1 MAAVTTLIVV
11 GALLLL
17 LETVLPGMV
26 AGIVG
31 CLCLG
36 LGVFLTYAR
45 FGPGVGNFVL
55 VGVVAGLVLLAV
67 LWVRFF
73 PESRMG
79 RMFITRRTV
88 GNLGVEKPELV
99 NQTGTTLTILRPSG
113 TAVINGQRVDVVTE
127 GDWLEAGTPVKVI
140 AVEGL
145 RIVIRALQPA
155 EKF

>member
-1 MAAVTTLIVV
+1 MAAVITLIVV

-36 LGVFLTYAR
+36 LGVLMTYAR
-45 FGPGVGNFVL
+45 FGPGVGNFL
-55 VGVVAGLVLLAV
+55 LIGVVAGLVLLAV

-73 PESRMG
+73 PDSRMG
-79 RMFITRRTV
+79 RMFITRRAV

-99 NQTGTTLTILRPSG
+99 NQTGSTLTILRPSG
-113 TAVINGQRVDVVTE
+113 TAVISGQRVDVVTE
-127 GDWLEAGTPVKVI
+127 GDWIEAGTPVKVV

-145 RIVIRALQPA
+145 RVVVRAFHPTDKL
-155 EKF
+155 